1 MAGNPARWPSG
12 RKRAPCRGTARR
24 QGSPRGRAVG
34 LARHED
40 HGFEVVDV
48 RGLDLLPEQLEQR
61 LEAMQRRLLGERLM
75 EIAQNLIFEM
85 HRPEPSAPWVARQTR
100 KVNGGLAA
108 LERHYSTRV
117 QNDLNGF
124 DLGDIA
130 VGTSLLLFEFAV
142 SAGLT
147 MPIDVL
153 VWRGRYPAIT
163 KFLEVLEQ
171 RPSFVAT
178 RPETMVVDI
187 GSTIS

>member
-1 MAGNPARWPSG
+1 MLRLDREEENRLMREAARQLERIGMADHMHDLAGN
-12 RKRAPCRGTARR
+12 
-24 QGSPRGRAVG
+24 
-34 LARHED
+34 LAM
-40 HGFEVVDV
+40 G
-48 RGLDLLPEQLEQR
+48 PQ
-61 LEAMQRRLLGERLM
+61 RLM